1 MQLQGRRFAHW
12 LPDGVTVRHFDA
24 IANGKLIVLRA
35 EGQPVATVVAPTFR
49 TRNKWALT
57 EPVTIDGETY
67 VLAVGYVSPLGCVC
81 RFFVNGIDARTG
93 STLEQARGRGQVW
106 LGVDMVVISTR
117 LMAYL
122 PHVCVVGMSY
132 GLYQSLSVSAV
143 AIIVVVLA
151 LSMAVGV
158 LLSRIGLRV
167 LGWIKTSARPGL
179 TGVLGFSTWCGAVAL
194 ATAAEVLILTAV
206 RPMLATR

>member
-1 MQLQGRRFAHW
+1 
-12 LPDGVTVRHFDA
+12 
-24 IANGKLIVLRA
+24 
-35 EGQPVATVVAPTFR
+35 
-49 TRNKWALT
+49 
-57 EPVTIDGETY
+57 
-67 VLAVGYVSPLGCVC
+67 
-81 RFFVNGIDARTG
+81 
-93 STLEQARGRGQVW
+93 
-106 LGVDMVVISTR
+106 MVVISTR

-132 GLYQSLSVSAV
+132 GLSQSLSLSAV
-143 AIIVVVLA
+143 AIIGAVLA

-158 LLSRIGLRV
+158 LLSRIG
-167 LGWIKTSARPGL
+167 PGL